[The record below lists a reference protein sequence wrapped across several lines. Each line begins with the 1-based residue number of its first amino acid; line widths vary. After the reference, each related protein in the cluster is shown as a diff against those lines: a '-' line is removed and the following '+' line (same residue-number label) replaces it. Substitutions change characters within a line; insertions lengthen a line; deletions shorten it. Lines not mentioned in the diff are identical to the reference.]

1 MESGLLRVARLI
13 LGLTGAQI
21 MFVRGM
27 SKQRFGD
34 VKEPYINIDQ
44 IVTVEIGHENNVQ
57 VKLSDGEEMIVA
69 GDEAKKLLTFLEK
82 SHIG

>member
-1 MESGLLRVARLI
+1 
-13 LGLTGAQI
+13 

-44 IVTVEIGHENNVQ
+44 IVTVEIGHEHNVQ

-82 SHIG
+82 NRLA